1 MIKYKLKCL
10 ECSKEFDSWFNSS
23 IEYEKLKKKNF
34 LICHL
39 CGSQNIDKTIMSPN
53 ISNSINKINNSKN
66 SKKQIEIKKKILEF
80 QKFIE
85 KNFENVGDNFTYK
98 ARSLHYDAKDYQK
111 GIFGTASLKDIK
123 ELNEEGIETQVFP
136 WIEQKDN

>member
-34 LICHL
+34 LKCHL
-39 CGSQNIDKTIMSPN
+39 CGSQNIGKTIMSPN

-66 SKKQIEIKKKILEF
+66 SKKQIEIKKKNIGISEIYRE
-80 QKFIE
+80 KF
-85 KNFENVGDNFTYK
+85 
-98 ARSLHYDAKDYQK
+98 
-111 GIFGTASLKDIK
+111 
-123 ELNEEGIETQVFP
+123 
-136 WIEQKDN
+136 

>member
-53 ISNSINKINNSKN
+53 I
-66 SKKQIEIKKKILEF
+66 
-80 QKFIE
+80 
-85 KNFENVGDNFTYK
+85 
-98 ARSLHYDAKDYQK
+98 
-111 GIFGTASLKDIK
+111 
-123 ELNEEGIETQVFP
+123 
-136 WIEQKDN
+136 